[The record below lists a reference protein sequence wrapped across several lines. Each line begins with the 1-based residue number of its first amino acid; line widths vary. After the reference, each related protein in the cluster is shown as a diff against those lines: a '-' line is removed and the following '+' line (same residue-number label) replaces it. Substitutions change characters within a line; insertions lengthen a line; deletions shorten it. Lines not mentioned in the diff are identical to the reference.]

1 MPKDGVKERDEF
13 RIAITTTVIWVA
25 GLTLLVLFAALL
37 LGIWLDRVLGSKPI
51 LTIIFILAS
60 IPATLFMTFKV
71 VKKATNRL
79 QTSKKED
86 TTQEELHR
94 G

>member
-13 RIAITTTVIWVA
+13 RVAITSTVIWVA
-25 GLTLLVLFAALL
+25 GLTLIVLFAALL

-51 LTIIFILAS
+51 LTIVFILAS

-79 QTSKKED
+79 QANKKED
-86 TTQEELHR
+86 TT
-94 G
+94 